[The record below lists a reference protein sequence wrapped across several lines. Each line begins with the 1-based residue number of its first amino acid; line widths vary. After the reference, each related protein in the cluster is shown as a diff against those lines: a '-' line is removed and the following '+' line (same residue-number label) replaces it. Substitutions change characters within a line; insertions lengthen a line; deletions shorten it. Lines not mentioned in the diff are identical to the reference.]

1 MKTKDHQAL
10 KSIMSSN
17 KQGKKGTKEITST
30 IRLTSEKKRKIS
42 SGKNIGNLSSFE
54 QRLDIP
60 KKIDQQHSHRVTK
73 ENKLI
78 HHASKN
84 SDIPTDRNIGE
95 YNKQMKLLISN
106 SEDKRSFSL
115 KKQRDSSS
123 EVKGVNS
130 FSVNSTYNNKIKPNN
145 PQNIAVLEKTIYILL
160 YYIKTERAQ
169 FELTLKKV
177 VKEKDEIIKKLKINN
192 DFLIQENK
200 KLKFKLLEILQQ
212 SKLFTMNET
221 QRDKNKILLLSQLFT
236 ENSYLRKANASL
248 SHINSEQFCHKI
260 SYNNQENNH
269 YTKTA
274 EEETNNPFQNYKN
287 ENSNP
292 LLLKAKH
299 KRQRTHLNLSTMRK
313 EDEDDPNNSQKNS
326 NTILSLT
333 SNSSLGDTIK
343 NEDVFGQTLDELTNF
358 SKTLKRN
365 NDSKK
370 NVLDS
375 VGSPKEFVSPTTSQQ
390 LSSNKKQLYYRTPRD
405 KEKKKIEF
413 TK

>member
-1 MKTKDHQAL
+1 MK
-10 KSIMSSN
+10 
-17 KQGKKGTKEITST
+17 
-30 IRLTSEKKRKIS
+30 
-42 SGKNIGNLSSFE
+42 
-54 QRLDIP
+54 
-60 KKIDQQHSHRVTK
+60 
-73 ENKLI
+73 
-78 HHASKN
+78 
-84 SDIPTDRNIGE
+84 
-95 YNKQMKLLISN
+95 
-106 SEDKRSFSL
+106 
-115 KKQRDSSS
+115 
-123 EVKGVNS
+123 
-130 FSVNSTYNNKIKPNN
+130 
-145 PQNIAVLEKTIYILL
+145 KTIYILL

-177 VKEKDEIIKKLKINN
+177 VKQKDEIIKKLKINN

-221 QRDKNKILLLSQLFT
+221 QRDKNKTLLLSQLFT

-248 SHINSEQFCHKI
+248 SHINSEQFCHKS

-333 SNSSLGDTIK
+333 STSSLGDTIK
-343 NEDVFGQTLDELTNF
+343 NEDVFGQTLDELINF

-375 VGSPKEFVSPTTSQQ
+375 VGSPKGFVSPTTSQQ